1 MPVKILMLSWE
12 YPPHKIGGI
21 AEHVDALSRALARGG
36 HEVHVVTPGMHGGYE
51 QQPDGVHLHLI
62 EVDPYMRDYIA
73 RMNEGMKEVGASIV
87 YGYGIDVIHAHDWMV
102 SDAAIELA
110 NAHQITLVATIHST
124 EFGRSGGIKEAYQM
138 RIHDKELRLVSTAD
152 HVIVCSDSM
161 KRELKGLFGIEDNI
175 SVVPNGVEVPKF
187 SFEVDRCALKLQFC
201 GSRDTKM
208 ILFLGRLVYQKGVNV
223 LIGAMPRVL
232 AECPDTKLVIVGEGP
247 MRLQLEQD
255 AFLLGVA
262 EHVVF
267 TGYLDDYTVRCLLKA
282 ADVLVM
288 PSIYEPF
295 GIVALEAMAAR
306 VPVVASDVGGIS
318 ELINDGEGLKVPPD
332 NSYALADAIVAVLT
346 GEDDVVRD
354 MVERGYNKAIAM
366 DWDGIAE
373 ATAGIYMH
381 VLTSA
386 TKNEELESKGD
397 RNDYRDVE
405 TGDLWQYRYS

>member
-12 YPPHKIGGI
+12 YPPYKIGGI
-21 AEHVDALSRALARGG
+21 AEHVGALSRALARGG
-36 HEVHVVTPGMHGGYE
+36 HEVHVVTPGRYGGYE
-51 QQPDGVHLHLI
+51 QQPGGVHLHRI
-62 EVDPYMRDYIA
+62 EVDPYTPDYIA
-73 RMNEGMKEVGASIV
+73 RMNEGMKEFGASII
-87 YGYGIDVIHAHDWMV
+87 YGYDIDVIHAHDWMV

-110 NAHQITLVATIHST
+110 KTHRIPLVATMHST

-138 RIHDKELRLVSTAD
+138 RIHEKEQRLVSTAD
-152 HVIVCSDSM
+152 HVIVCSESM
-161 KRELKGLFGIEDNI
+161 KKELKGLFGIGDNI
-175 SVVPNGVEVPKF
+175 SVVPNGVEVSKF
-187 SFEVDRCALKLQFC
+187 SLKIDRGALKSRFC

-223 LIGAMPRVL
+223 LIGAMPRIL

-247 MRLQLEQD
+247 MRMQLERE

-288 PSIYEPF
+288 PSMYEPF
-295 GIVALEAMAAR
+295 GIVVLEAMAAR

-346 GEDDVVRD
+346 GEDVLD

-386 TKNEELESKGD
+386 TKREELKSQSD